1 MKKQIVTLFLIFFSI
16 VAINAQRK
24 DTTAIY
30 LLNRLSNV
38 MGSIQSFSVEVNTT
52 YDVQAN
58 QLGLVKKSDN
68 HIIKVKGATKL
79 NILSKGDKGHKGYWF
94 NNGELQ
100 YYSFDKNN
108 YGIIKTPDS
117 IMNMVQLV
125 HKKYGIEFPSSDFW
139 YPTLTN
145 DLMVAFQDIYYLGM
159 TAVNGKEC
167 FHIIASN
174 ENLSVQ
180 IWISNDDYY
189 LPQKMVIVYLD
200 ELHAPQYEALYN
212 NWKLNEL
219 FPEAIFNFVSPPRA
233 REITIKKSK

>member
-1 MKKQIVTLFLIFFSI
+1 MKKQLVALLLISFSI
-16 VAINAQRK
+16 TAINAQRK
-24 DTTAIY
+24 DSTAIY

-38 MGSIQSFSVEVNTT
+38 MGSLQSFSVEVNTT

-68 HIIKVKGATKL
+68 HIVKVNGSTKL
-79 NILSKGDKGHKGYWF
+79 NIISKGDKGHKGYWF
-94 NNGELQ
+94 NKGKLN

-108 YGIIKTPDS
+108 YAVVKTPDS
-117 IMNMVQLV
+117 IMSMVHLV
-125 HKKYGIEFPSSDFW
+125 HNKYGIEFPSSDFW
-139 YPTLTN
+139 YPTLTD
-145 DLMVAFQDIYYLGM
+145 DLMVAFKDIYYLGV
-159 TAVNGKEC
+159 TDVNEKEC

-174 ENLSVQ
+174 ENLSIQ

-189 LPQKMVIVYLD
+189 LPIKMVIVYLD
-200 ELHAPQYEALYN
+200 ELHAPQYEALYT

-219 FPEAIFNFVSPPRA
+219 FPEAIFNFITPPKA